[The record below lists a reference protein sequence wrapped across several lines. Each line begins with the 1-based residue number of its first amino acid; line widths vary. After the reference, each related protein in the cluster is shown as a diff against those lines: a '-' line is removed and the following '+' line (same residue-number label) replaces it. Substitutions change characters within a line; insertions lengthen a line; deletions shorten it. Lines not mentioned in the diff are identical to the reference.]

1 MEVHGGCQN
10 DGYGSQLESRLERGQ
25 QRDRPAS
32 YNSPEGDFS
41 RETKV
46 EVNVLKSRSA
56 LGEAAGK
63 HAAQSLRHVLSTP
76 GMARIVAATGTSQF
90 EFLEALTG
98 AADIDW
104 ERVEMF
110 HLDEYIGL
118 PITHPASFR
127 KYLLE
132 RLIHKTGIKRYHLLD
147 GERDPKNVIRDVGN
161 ELNSGPID
169 IAFVGIGENGHLA
182 FNDPPADFEVSE
194 PYLIVELDEA
204 CRRQQVMEGWFPAI
218 SDVPARAISMSIRQ
232 ILKAEKII
240 AIVPGARKSR
250 AVKACLEGGVSPV
263 APASILQT
271 HPNAT
276 IYLDIDS
283 ASLLDHA
290 VTGSV

>member
-1 MEVHGGCQN
+1 V
-10 DGYGSQLESRLERGQ
+10 
-25 QRDRPAS
+25 
-32 YNSPEGDFS
+32 
-41 RETKV
+41 K
-46 EVNVLKSRSA
+46 VNVLKSRSA

-63 HAAQSLRHVLSTP
+63 HAAQSLRRVLSNP
-76 GMARIVAATGTSQF
+76 GMARIVAATGASQF

-240 AIVPGARKSR
+240 AIVPDARKSR